1 MQRVSKEYKASMKEL
16 LRERSYMMVSFGLV
30 NQEAMA
36 NATIGGNNFTYYSKE
51 DKLFGRKIDG
61 TAYATL
67 ENDYTK
73 VDGSMYFL
81 PRESVGNYY
90 DTGLVGDTLINGQD
104 CTLTTDNNDV
114 LLTSENDEIIV
125 GSGYYELT
133 INLNV
138 IATDIKGLTI
148 NFGEIYP
155 VDFDISTS
163 AGQVIEIRGNTMSE
177 FVTEEVLENTT
188 YIKFK
193 FYSMKNLNTRL
204 RIYSIQ
210 LGFGLTYYNDDIMD
224 SSLVSYVSPICSDV
238 PQIDFSVT
246 LQNYDQYFNV
256 DNPNSAINFL
266 ETGQEMYVWYGYKLP
281 TSDTIEWFQSA
292 KLLCSEWE
300 SDDYTATI
308 KCQDLFRSMDEEY
321 YKGEYRPNGITLFDL
336 AILVFQD
343 AAIEEYYIDP
353 YLKKLKTKNPIP
365 RVRHK
370 EALQIIANAGRC
382 ILTQSSTGV
391 PQLKSSFVPEYYFS
405 SNGET
410 AYSNVANIKN
420 EDPKQEYAS
429 YAGNYARVDAKM
441 YHLPNDNI
449 GTLYTG
455 YISTYQS
462 NALGYFETNPVIKVT
477 QETKCK
483 YYGFKMTFGSSL
495 PEEFKVTTYSDGE
508 YVEEFY
514 YGKDTISRKMIMIQ
528 EFQDFDV
535 MEIEF
540 IKTQQPYNRI
550 VVDYF
555 GFGDITDFT
564 MERKD
569 MTSSPKSIKQE
580 LVKRV
585 DVSCYS
591 YNNSKGTS
599 ETVVSEEI
607 EVSAGIV
614 MNYYLGNAS
623 YGYTAKFGGS
633 ADNVEILA
641 SGAYYLQVMF
651 KTTGKATFEVEAYR
665 YNIAEQYA
673 SNQLNN
679 RGKVV
684 TWQNPLVGDMEMATE
699 LADWVGAYYDAG
711 IEYEYDSRGNPELEA
726 NDVIYQENAY
736 VQDMKVR
743 VYRHTTNFNGTLSG
757 KVVARRV
764 VNNSA

>member
-1 MQRVSKEYKASMKEL
+1 MQRVSKEYKNSMKEL

-30 NQEAMA
+30 NQEAMS
-36 NATIGGNNFTYYSKE
+36 NATIGGNNFTYFSRKHG
-51 DKLFGRKIDG
+51 LFGRKTDG
-61 TAYATL
+61 TVYATL
-67 ENDYTK
+67 EKDFSK
-73 VDGSMYFL
+73 VDGSMFFL
-81 PRESVGNYY
+81 PRETAGNYY
-90 DTGLVGDTLINGQD
+90 DTGLIGESLINGED
-104 CTLTTDNNDV
+104 SILAS
-114 LLTSENDEIIV
+114 SEDEILMTSGGDEILV
-125 GSGYYELT
+125 ASGYYELT

-138 IATDIKGLTI
+138 VATDIKGLTI
-148 NFGEIYP
+148 GFGEIYP
-155 VDFDISTS
+155 VDFDILTS
-163 AGQVIEIRGNTMSE
+163 SGQVVEIRNNAMSE
-177 FVTEEVLENTT
+177 FVIEDVLENTT

-193 FYSMKNLNTRL
+193 FYSMKNPNTRL
-204 RIYSIQ
+204 RIYTIQ

-224 SSLVSYVSPICSDV
+224 SSLVSYVSPICADI

-281 TSDTIEWFQSA
+281 TSDAIEWFQSA

-308 KCQDLFRSMDEEY
+308 KCQDLYRSMEEEY
-321 YKGEYRPNGITLFDL
+321 YKGVYRPQGISLFDL
-336 AILVFQD
+336 AVLVFED
-343 AAIEEYYIDP
+343 AGISEYYVDP
-353 YLKKLKTKNPIP
+353 YLKRLRTRNPIP

-370 EALQIIANAGRC
+370 EALQLIANAGRC
-382 ILTQSSTGV
+382 ILTQSSAGI
-391 PQLKSSFVPEYYFS
+391 PQIKSSFVPEYDFTT
-405 SNGET
+405 NGE
-410 AYSNVANIKN
+410 APYSNVKNIKS
-420 EDPKQEYAS
+420 EEPKEEYAS
-429 YAGNYARVDAKM
+429 YAGNYARVDKNMA
-441 YHLPNDNI
+441 YLPEDHKGI
-449 GTLYTG
+449 LYTG
-455 YISTYQS
+455 YISSFQS
-462 NALGYFETNPVIKVT
+462 DALGNFRTNPVLTIT
-477 QETKCK
+477 QESECK
-483 YYGFKMTFGSSL
+483 YYGFKIHFGSCL
-495 PEEFKVTTYSDGE
+495 PAEFKVTTYNNGSF
-508 YVEEFY
+508 VEEFY
-514 YGKDTISRKMIMIQ
+514 YGKDAIVRRMVVIQ
-528 EFQDFDV
+528 EFEDFDV
-535 MEIEF
+535 MKIEF
-540 IKTQQPYNRI
+540 IKTMEPHNRI

-591 YNNSKGTS
+591 YNSSSTA
-599 ETVVSEEI
+599 ETVISEDV
-607 EVSAGIV
+607 EVEAGDIFI
-614 MNYYLGNAS
+614 YYLGNAS
-623 YGYTAKFGGS
+623 YGYSAKFNGS
-633 ADNVEILA
+633 ANNIQILS

-651 KTTGKATFEVEAYR
+651 KISGTAAFEVTAYK

-684 TWQNPLVGDMEMATE
+684 VWQNPLIGDISMAKDVAAWVGD
-699 LADWVGAYYDAG
+699 YYDAG
-711 IEYEYDSRGNPELEA
+711 IEYEYDSRGNPEIEA

-736 VQDMKVR
+736 LQDMKVR

>member
-36 NATIGGNNFTYYSKE
+36 NATIGGNNFTYYSK
-51 DKLFGRKIDG
+51 KNNLFGRKLDG
-61 TAYATL
+61 TVYATL
-67 ENDYTK
+67 EQDFTK
-73 VDGSMYFL
+73 VDGSMFFL
-81 PRESVGNYY
+81 PRESAGNYY
-90 DTGLVGDTLINGQD
+90 DTGLIGDTPINGED
-104 CTLTTDNNDV
+104 CVLTDSESNT

-125 GSGYYELT
+125 GSGYYELL

-138 IATDIKGLTI
+138 MATDIKGLTI

-163 AGQVIEIRGNTMSE
+163 SGQVIEIRGNTMSE

-188 YIKFK
+188 YIRFK
-193 FYSMKNLNTRL
+193 FYSMKNPNTRL
-204 RIYSIQ
+204 RIYTIQ

-224 SSLVSYVSPICSDV
+224 SSLVSYVSPICADV

-246 LQNYDQYFNV
+246 LQNYNQYFNV
-256 DNPNSAINFL
+256 DNPDSAINFL
-266 ETGQEMYVWYGYKLP
+266 ETGQEMYVWYGYNLP
-281 TSDTIEWFQSA
+281 ESGVEWFQAA

-308 KCQDLFRSMDEEY
+308 KCQDLYRSMEEEY
-321 YKGEYRPNGITLFDL
+321 YKGVYRPEGISLYDLAVLVFEDAGIT
-336 AILVFQD
+336 
-343 AAIEEYYIDP
+343 EYYIDP
-353 YLKKLKTKNPIP
+353 YLKRLKTRNPIP

-382 ILTQSSTGV
+382 ILTQSSTGI
-391 PQLKSSFVPEYYFS
+391 PQLKSSFVPEYEFS
-405 SNGET
+405 TNGET
-410 AYSNVANIKN
+410 PYSNVANIKS
-420 EDPKQEYAS
+420 EADKQEYAS
-429 YAGNYARVDAKM
+429 YATNYGRVDKNM
-441 YHLPNDNI
+441 YNLPEDMTGN
-449 GTLYTG
+449 LYTG
-455 YISTYQS
+455 YISKYQS
-462 NALGYFETNPVIKVT
+462 DAFGYFKVNPILTIT
-477 QETKCK
+477 QESECK
-483 YYGFKMTFGSSL
+483 YYGFKIRFGSSL
-495 PEEFKVTTYSDGE
+495 PDEFKVSTYNNGE
-508 YVEEFY
+508 FVEEFY
-514 YGKDTISRKMIMIQ
+514 YGRDAISRRMTVIQ
-528 EFQDFDV
+528 EFSDFDV
-535 MEIEF
+535 MKIEF
-540 IKTQQPYNRI
+540 IKTQQPNNRI

-591 YNNSKGTS
+591 YNTS
-599 ETVVSEEI
+599 STAETVISEDVEAT
-607 EVSAGIV
+607 AGDVVI
-614 MNYYLGNAS
+614 YYLGNAS
-623 YGYTAKFGGS
+623 YGYSAKFSGS
-633 ADNVEILA
+633 ANNVQILA

-651 KTTGKATFEVEAYR
+651 KTTGTATFEVTAYK

-673 SNQLNN
+673 SKQLNN

-684 TWQNPLVGDMEMATE
+684 TWQNPLIGDMTLANE
-699 LADWVGAYYDAG
+699 LADWVGEYYNAG
-711 IEYEYDSRGNPELEA
+711 IEYEYDSRGNPEIEA
-726 NDVIYQENAY
+726 NDVVYQENAY
-736 VQDMKVR
+736 LDNMKVR